1 MVTYNLSRPPAESFQ
16 NMRRLNTLLEDAFSW
31 PLGGESSSVT
41 AAWLPPVDVFENKD
55 AVKIVAE
62 LPGVKPGDVRISLE
76 NSTLSLK
83 GEKQQV
89 AEESTDRVHRYE
101 RTYGAFERTFS
112 LPSTVDADRIEAVFE
127 NGVLTISIPKV
138 ERAKPR
144 QIEVK
149 AK

>member
-1 MVTYNLSRPPAESFQ
+1 MVTYSLSRRPAESYQ
-16 NMRRLNTLLEDAFSW
+16 NLRRLNTLLDEAFRW
-31 PLGGESSSVT
+31 PFGGEGSSVT

-62 LPGVKPGDVRISLE
+62 LPGVKPGDVKISLE

-89 AEESTDRVHRYE
+89 AEESTDRVHRDE
-101 RTYGAFERTFS
+101 RTYGHFERTFS
-112 LPSTVDADRIEAVFE
+112 LPSTVDADRIEAQFE

>member
-1 MVTYNLSRPPAESFQ
+1 MVNYNLSRRPAESFQ
-16 NMRRLNTLLEDAFSW
+16 NLRRLNTLLDEAFTGW
-31 PLGGESSSVT
+31 PFGTENSSVT

-62 LPGVKPGDVRISLE
+62 LPGVKPADVRISLE

-101 RTYGAFERTFS
+101 RTYGQFER
-112 LPSTVDADRIEAVFE
+112 
-127 NGVLTISIPKV
+127 
-138 ERAKPR
+138 
-144 QIEVK
+144 
-149 AK
+149 